1 MLVLLDQPPDLHLP
15 RREDSRQQYYFPR
28 LYFSPTIADGA
39 PTDRP
44 NLELSHFF
52 TTFPKRFFIYLSE
65 PWTEYHVIIYRW
77 NRLVE
82 ADPTVLS
89 ASRSGH
95 FAGSSSRPSS
105 KLFLYVSLCISACT
119 HVFLCLHSQTH
130 LVVHFPGGLPFPL
143 GNRG

>member
-1 MLVLLDQPPDLHLP
+1 MLVLLDQPPDLPLP
-15 RREDSRQQYYFPR
+15 RRADSHQHYYFPC
-28 LYFSPTIADGA
+28 LYYSPTLAA
-39 PTDRP
+39 NPRTAAP

-52 TTFPKRFFIYLSE
+52 TTFPKRFFLYLSE

-95 FAGSSSRPSS
+95 FAGSSSRPPS
-105 KLFLYVSLCISACT
+105 KLFLQVSLYISACT
-119 HVFLCLHSQTH
+119 HVSLCIHRQTH
-130 LVVHFPGGLPFPL
+130 HVVHFPEDHPSHL